1 MQKIKFTVD
10 YVVKGEAG
18 TGLPDRILLNT
29 PELEDEGWFADNNI
43 NIEYDK
49 ADKSATIRLTDNL
62 SDSDNAPAGTSYAH
76 DILDDYF
83 VHFGHTINNG
93 KPVLIFKEP
102 KDKPEGSGLSEEKFK
117 EEMDYFNDELK
128 YKVEDYFERVIEKV
142 GKYLKEKGYE
152 VEEWD

>member
-10 YVVKGEAG
+10 YVVKGKAG

-43 NIEYDK
+43 RIEYDTL
-49 ADKSATIRLTDNL
+49 DNSATIRLTDNL
-62 SDSDNAPAGTSYAH
+62 SDSDTDLAGTSYAH

-83 VHFGHTINNG
+83 VHFGHTIKNG
-93 KPVLIFKEP
+93 KPVLIFHEP
-102 KDKPEGSGLSEEKFK
+102 KDKPEGSGLSK
-117 EEMDYFNDELK
+117 EEFKTQMHYFDDDLK
-128 YKVEDYFERVIEKV
+128 DKIEDYFERIIEKV
-142 GKYLKEKGYE
+142 GKYLESKGYE